1 MADYHLD
8 GVLKW
13 PLRIR
18 KTQAFSAIEDVT
30 AVLKPD
36 QKCIIVDMCSE
47 YTRDIIINAISR
59 RPWCKLITSN
69 ENPEGGV
76 VYQFCEFELINWDPV
91 LSGEQHASSY
101 VVRKGLSRKAQ
112 LALQIKKYCAKH
124 PGSKLKRFTPFTIIV
139 ETWNA
144 FEDMKF
150 DFGMGAIASFSADIL
165 GPSSLRQ
172 KLEWCLDSVREVMT
186 EEAKENWLWILKPS
200 VTNKGADISVIR
212 DWECL
217 LDKLES
223 VPDIR
228 EWVLQE

>member
-1 MADYHLD
+1 MNDCFCD
-8 GVLKW
+8 GILKW

-18 KTQAFSAIEDVT
+18 KTQDFSVIEDLSAT
-30 AVLKPD
+30 RLPD
-36 QKCIIVDMCSE
+36 QKCVIVDICSQ
-47 YTRDIIINAISR
+47 YTRDIIISAILR
-59 RPWCKLITSN
+59 RPWCKMISPS
-69 ENPEGGV
+69 EDSGGRG
-76 VYQFCEFELINWDPV
+76 VYQFSEFELINWDPV

-124 PGSKLKRFTPFTIIV
+124 PESKLKGFTPHTVIV

-150 DFGMGAIASFSADIL
+150 DFGMGAIASFSADII

-172 KLEWCLDSVREVMT
+172 KLEWCLDSVREVMA

-200 VTNKGADISVIR
+200 VTNKGADIAVIR
-212 DWECL
+212 DWEGL